1 MALMRSIGEML
12 RPVRPGVDALTT
24 SKFEGFLG
32 NALKVTCPVFRD
44 GDAIPR
50 AFTADGEGRFPGVAW
65 DGLPPQ
71 TQSVAVLVED
81 ADIPFFR
88 PVTHLI
94 VHSIP
99 PGLGGLEPGEVPR
112 RQQGRS
118 ARGWQCGRNFLGRP
132 GWTPPSPPPGHGPHR
147 YAFQVFAL
155 NARPQFPYPP
165 SRAGLLRRI
174 RPHLIAQGR
183 VIGTYVRVNGPGPS
197 GRAASRQAR

>member
-1 MALMRSIGEML
+1 MPLMRAIAEAL
-12 RPVRPGVDALTT
+12 RPLRPGVDALV
-24 SKFEGFLG
+24 SSRFEGFLG
-32 NALKVTCPVFRD
+32 NALTVTSPSFRD

-50 AFTADGEGRFPGVAW
+50 AFTADGDGRFPGLAW
-65 DGLPPQ
+65 TGLPPQ
-71 TQSVAVLVED
+71 TQSVVVLVED

-112 RQQGRS
+112 RQQTRS
-118 ARGWQCGRNFLGRP
+118 PRGWGCGRNFLGRP
-132 GWTPPSPPPGHGPHR
+132 GWTPPSPPPGHGTHR

-155 NARPQFPYPP
+155 NARPAFPYPP
-165 SRAGLLRRI
+165 GRSSLLRRI

-183 VIGTYVRVNGPGPS
+183 LIGTYRRV
-197 GRAASRQAR
+197 

>member
-1 MALMRSIGEML
+1 MTLMRSIAQAL
-12 RPVRPGVDALTT
+12 RPLRPGVDALV
-24 SKFEGFLG
+24 SSQFQDFLG
-32 NALKVTCPVFRD
+32 NALQVSCPVFRD

-50 AFTADGEGRFPGVAW
+50 TFTADGDGRFPGLSW
-65 DGLPPQ
+65 EGLPPQ
-71 TQSVAVLVED
+71 TQSVVVLVED

-99 PGLGGLEPGEVPR
+99 PGSGGLATGEVPKR
-112 RQQGRS
+112 LRGPS
-118 ARGWQCGRNFLGRP
+118 PRGWACGRNFLGRA
-132 GWTPPSPPPGHGPHR
+132 GWTPPSPPPGHGAHR

-155 NARPQFPYPP
+155 NARPAFPYPP

-183 VIGTYVRVNGPGPS
+183 VIGTYM
-197 GRAASRQAR
+197 RA